1 MLAGDWGLAEFLAEL
16 FRSSRVH
23 VAAFEAFTSDE
34 RQSAAH
40 VLIEFE
46 QTFRAHLPQT
56 PPPLCKETAL
66 WAAERFY
73 RACQCLI
80 FRDLSAEAIAA
91 EFTLTIPV
99 IATPA
104 RAAYSVDLT
113 WRFLPDLLKLA
124 GGLATD
130 DPLVTHLRQWAI
142 EWPLSSVS
150 VPQLAEVNVAVFM
163 DDPCLCSM
171 YVDRI
176 IAHRD
181 VSRLKDDRVR
191 DAVREALGAFPELAP
206 EISALVN
213 VTE

>member
-23 VAAFEAFTSDE
+23 VSALEAFTSDE
-34 RQSAAH
+34 RQNAVQ
-40 VLIEFE
+40 VLTEFE
-46 QTFRAHLPQT
+46 ATFRAHLPQT
-56 PPPLCKETAL
+56 PPPLCKATAL

-91 EFTLTIPV
+91 ELTAAIPA
-99 IATPA
+99 IATPTST
-104 RAAYSVDLT
+104 AYSVDLT
-113 WRFLPDLLKLA
+113 WRFVPDLLKLA
-124 GGLATD
+124 GGLSSD
-130 DPLVTHLRQWAI
+130 DPLISQLRQWAI
-142 EWPLSSVS
+142 EWPLSSVG
-150 VPQLAEVNVAVFM
+150 VPQLGEVNVASFM
-163 DDPCLCSM
+163 DDPCLRAM

-176 IAHRD
+176 IVHRD